1 MDYNGK
7 NALIVGMAKSG
18 LAAAKLLLTLGAH
31 VTLYDSKPESE
42 FPDGYF
48 AYLNGA
54 EYNKLLGGD
63 PMDVIED
70 MDVVVL
76 SPGVP
81 MHQSFIRRAYE
92 LGKHVIA
99 EIELGY
105 ELSKADFIAITGTNG
120 KTTTT
125 SLTGAIFKAAGYN
138 TYILG
143 NIGVPITQEALNTR
157 EGDVVVAETA
167 ALQLDS
173 IVSYRPKG
181 SAILNITEDHIDR
194 YGSMENYIAAKA
206 RVFKNQEQNDYCV
219 LNYDNELARSLQ
231 GQICAQVIWFSVDHE
246 VKPGAFVRDG
256 HIMFAAG
263 EEEFDVVSIDAL
275 QIPGRHNLE
284 NALAATALA
293 CMYGIKPE
301 VVAGVLSTFTGV
313 EHRLEFVREVE
324 GVSFI
329 NDSKGTNTDATINA
343 IRAMKAPS
351 VLILGGFD
359 KHADFMPL
367 FEAMDE
373 RIKAV
378 VILGETAQ
386 QIAHAAQMMGFKN
399 YILST
404 GFEDAILKAYSLA
417 EKGDVVLFSP
427 ACASWDM
434 FENYEQRGRK
444 FKEIVRGL

>member
-1 MDYNGK
+1 MDYKGK
-7 NALIVGMAKSG
+7 NAFIVGVAKSG
-18 LAAAKLLLTLGAH
+18 LAAAKLLLTLGAR
-31 VTLYDSKPESE
+31 VTVYDAKTEDDFPE
-42 FPDGYF
+42 GYF
-48 AYLNGA
+48 APLDGF
-54 EYNKLLGGD
+54 EYQKLLGGD
-63 PMDVIED
+63 PMEVVDKIDV
-70 MDVVVL
+70 MVL

-81 MHQSFIRRAYE
+81 MDLPCIRKAYE
-92 LGKHVIA
+92 LGKNVIA

-125 SLTGAIFKAAGYN
+125 SLTGAIFKSAGYN

-143 NIGVPITQEALNTR
+143 NIGVPITQEALNTK

-173 IVSYRPKG
+173 IVSYQPKG

-194 YGSMENYIAAKA
+194 YGTMEKYIAAKA
-206 RVFKNQEQNDYCV
+206 RVFKNQEEEDYCV
-219 LNYDNELARSLQ
+219 LNYDNEITRGLKDNVQAKT
-231 GQICAQVIWFSVDHE
+231 VWFSVDHE
-246 VKPGAFVRDG
+246 VRPGAFVRNG
-256 HIMFAAG
+256 RIFFAT
-263 EEEFDVVSIDAL
+263 EEQEFDIVSIDAL

-293 CMYGIKPE
+293 CMYGVPTE
-301 VVAGVLSTFTGV
+301 VVAEVLSTFTGV
-313 EHRLEFVREVE
+313 EHRLEFVREIQ

-343 IRAMKAPS
+343 IRAMKDPT
-351 VLILGGFD
+351 VLILGGYD

-367 FEAMDE
+367 FEAFDG
-373 RIKAV
+373 RIKAA

-386 QIAHAAQMMGFKN
+386 QIARTAQLMGFKN
-399 YILST
+399 YILAT
-404 GFEDAILKAYSLA
+404 GFEDAVLKAYSLA
-417 EKGDVVLFSP
+417 EKGDVVLLSP